1 MLVTVTRRQGDTATL
16 ATAAEMHARFDVLEK
31 IVKIRK
37 LVTRSACLVVVGMA
51 VGLLLSGCATPSPNG
66 PDGCVGPPDF
76 CQPYFGN

>member
-1 MLVTVTRRQGDTATL
+1 VTSPRANHLKRASQL
-16 ATAAEMHARFDVLEK
+16 FDVLEN

-37 LVTRSACLVVVGMA
+37 MIRRSACLVAAGVA
-51 VGLLLSGCATPSPNG
+51 VGLLLSGCATARPNG